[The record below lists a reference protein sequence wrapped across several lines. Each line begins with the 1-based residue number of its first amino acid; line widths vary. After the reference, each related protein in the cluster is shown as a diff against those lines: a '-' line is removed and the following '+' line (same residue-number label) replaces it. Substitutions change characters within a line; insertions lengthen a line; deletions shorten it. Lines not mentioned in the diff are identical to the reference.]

1 MWGTAVGVL
10 VRERRGAVRRPAV
23 HSEAVLLS
31 SKAGSPTAHCSESGD
46 CTCVAVSVWHERGDA
61 RPRCSDVREC
71 VLRVDSD
78 RDDDDADDDRE
89 LRDAVVSSEPDAD
102 EHDDA
107 DDDDADDDDDDVEV
121 ADDDSDD
128 DEETDDDDDD
138 DGR

>member
-78 RDDDDADDDRE
+78 RDDDDADDD
-89 LRDAVVSSEPDAD
+89 
-102 EHDDA
+102 
-107 DDDDADDDDDDVEV
+107 DDDVEV